1 MPRALSPA
9 QIANQIT
16 FRLKGDLKNAQ
27 IAYIRAAKLL
37 AQVRDEKLWQALRFQ
52 TIEEYAAKRLQL
64 QRSALY
70 HYLQIHDWLRR
81 FHPSWLAQKPKG
93 FIPDLTEASALMW
106 IDRYLEAKNPPE
118 ALRKELEAM
127 RRKALSGALTDREF
141 RALRDRLRGSIP
153 PLRAILRRMKSLR
166 RAAVRVPRFPADALA
181 SLDASIGA
189 VEQSL
194 ASAEESSKLA
204 ARRASALAR
213 GSFVRERVIV

>member
-1 MPRALSPA
+1 MRSSLSPA

-27 IAYIRAAKLL
+27 IAYIRAAQLL
-37 AQVRDEKLWQALRFQ
+37 ARVRDEKLWQALRFP
-52 TIEEYAAKRLQL
+52 TMEEYAAKRLQL

-106 IDRYLEAKNPPE
+106 IDRYLEKENAPE
-118 ALRKELEAM
+118 AMRKELEAM
-127 RRKALSGALTDREF
+127 RKKALAGALTDREF
-141 RALRDRLRGSIP
+141 RALRDRLRVSVP
-153 PLRAILRRMKSLR
+153 PLRTMLRRMKSLR
-166 RAAVRVPRFPADALA
+166 RAAASVPRFPAEALA
-181 SLDASIGA
+181 ALDASIHA

-194 ASAEESSKLA
+194 TSAEESSKLA

-213 GSFVRERVIV
+213 GAFVRTAALA

>member
-1 MPRALSPA
+1 MGLSLSPA
-9 QIANQIT
+9 QIANQVT

-37 AQVRDEKLWQALRFQ
+37 ARVRDEKLWQALRFP
-52 TIEEYAAKRLQL
+52 TIEEYVAKRLQL

-93 FIPDLTEASALMW
+93 FIPDLTEASVLMW
-106 IDRYLEAKNPPE
+106 IDRYLQEENPPA

-127 RRKALSGALTDREF
+127 RRKALAGTLTDREF
-141 RALRDRLRGSIP
+141 RALRDRVRGSVP
-153 PLRAILRRMKSLR
+153 PLRAMLRRMKSLR
-166 RAAVRVPRFPADALA
+166 RAAAGIPRFPADALA
-181 SLDASIGA
+181 MLDASIRA

-213 GSFVRERVIV
+213 GALVRAAVLA